1 MRVYLPSN
9 VADLESLSSPVATL
23 SGRVGFSLL
32 PEWIKGQSEQ
42 DPEVLEHELL
52 MLAALASLENGRRV
66 VIVADLPVSEIDPSK
81 AQVKVPAFGSQ
92 QILAYFTDDRLN
104 LTAIL
109 AGEDPQELALT
120 WFGPGEIQEI
130 LDFIQP

>member
-1 MRVYLPSN
+1 MRVYLPGN

-23 SGRVGFSLL
+23 SGRAGFALL

-66 VIVADLPVSEIDPSK
+66 VIVADLPATEIDPSK
-81 AQVKVPAFGSQ
+81 AQVQVHTFGSQ
-92 QILAYFTDDRLN
+92 QILAYFTDDRSN
-104 LTAIL
+104 LDAIL
-109 AGEDPQELALT
+109 AGQDPQELALT

-130 LDFIQP
+130 LDFIRP

>member
-1 MRVYLPSN
+1 MRVYLPGN

-23 SGRVGFSLL
+23 SGRAGFALL
-32 PEWIKGQSEQ
+32 PEWINGQPEQ

-66 VIVADLPVSEIDPSK
+66 VIVADLPATETVPSM
-81 AQVKVPAFGSQ
+81 AQVRVPDFSSK
-92 QILAYFTDDRLN
+92 QILAFFADDQSN
-104 LTAIL
+104 VAAIL
-109 AGEDPQELALT
+109 AGQDPQELALT

-130 LDFIQP
+130 LDFIRA